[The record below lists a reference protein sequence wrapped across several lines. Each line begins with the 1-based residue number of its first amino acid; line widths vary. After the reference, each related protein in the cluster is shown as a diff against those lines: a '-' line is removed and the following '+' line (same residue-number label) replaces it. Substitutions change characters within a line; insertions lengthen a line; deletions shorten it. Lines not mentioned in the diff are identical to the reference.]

1 MAEVKE
7 IDLGPVKGPK
17 GDKGDQGERGPEGP
31 VGPQGKDGVVNAN
44 TAITFQQ
51 AAKRQNIASGEKF
64 GTILGKIMKWFADLK
79 AHAFEEPVQNLT
91 TNVAGKALDA
101 TQGKKIQDEID
112 ALNSSLIKYKDVV
125 IKNLRVYTK
134 DGNGYYAQ
142 VKPLEE
148 IAPDFEKAIC
158 ATVVSWGKI
167 PGTIV
172 PYLHVNQGTPALY
185 LHSTTDG
192 VVEDAIIRF
201 CYF

>member
-1 MAEVKE
+1 M
-7 IDLGPVKGPK
+7 
-17 GDKGDQGERGPEGP
+17 
-31 VGPQGKDGVVNAN
+31 
-44 TAITFQQ
+44 
-51 AAKRQNIASGEKF
+51 
-64 GTILGKIMKWFADLK
+64 ILKLCKY
-79 AHAFEEPVQNLT
+79 
-91 TNVAGKALDA
+91 
-101 TQGKKIQDEID
+101 
-112 ALNSSLIKYKDVV
+112 NSSLIKYKDVV

-172 PYLHVNQGTPALY
+172 PYLHVDQGTPTLY

-192 VVEDAIIRF
+192 VVEDTIIRF